1 MDSAWTQGDHDKAW
15 SASKTAK
22 WLNVAGIISGALS
35 LIVVIVIVIAVVVFN
50 IIRQNTW
57 KNTWKNTVTAEHT
70 DTPASE
76 NFEL

>member
-35 LIVVIVIVIAVVVFN
+35 VLVVTVAVIAYIVVIFT
-50 IIRQNTW
+50 RQT
-57 KNTWKNTVTAEHT
+57 T
-70 DTPASE
+70 
-76 NFEL
+76 

>member
-35 LIVVIVIVIAVVVFN
+35 LLAAIVIVVAYIVVLYA
-50 IIRQNTW
+50 R
-57 KNTWKNTVTAEHT
+57 
-70 DTPASE
+70 
-76 NFEL
+76 